1 MDINKGNYGID
12 TPERF
17 EKYMEARAFGHRE
30 AFFEYRKNWTEYP
43 ERRYVSEYPLSL
55 EFQISDVC
63 NLKCPMC
70 YRSQSS
76 YVQGPQRFMEFEMFK
91 KAIDETAWK
100 VPAIRFNSSG
110 ESALHPQFVE
120 MVKYAKD
127 RGAIEVSFITN
138 AGAIS
143 PELFEKLLLA
153 GVDWMTVSVDGIYEG
168 YEKIRYPL
176 KFQELYET
184 LTKMGEIKRRYA
196 SPKPAINVQG
206 IWPMIEKDI
215 DKYIELMT
223 PVSDYINYNTYID
236 MDRLFD
242 GRFSEAG
249 PEFTCAQPYQ
259 RLLLQMNGNALACC
273 GTSGAIEH
281 GIVGNFNEAS
291 VYEIWHG
298 ERLNKI
304 RELCSVP
311 GGYRQLKMCRKC
323 AAPHKIAEKTVT
335 IHGNDHVIK
344 TEYI

>member
-1 MDINKGNYGID
+1 MIINKGNYGID

-43 ERRYVSEYPLSL
+43 AQKYVSEYPLSL

-70 YRSQSS
+70 YRSQST
-76 YVQGPQRFMEFEMFK
+76 YVQGPDRFMDFALFK

-100 VPAIRFNSSG
+100 VPAVRFNSSG
-110 ESALHPQFVE
+110 ESILHPQFLE

-127 RGAIEVSFITN
+127 RGAVEVSFITN

-153 GVDWMTVSVDGIYEG
+153 GVDWMTVSVDGVYEG

-176 KFQELYET
+176 KFEELYQK
-184 LTKMGEIKRRYA
+184 LTEMMEIRHRYG

-206 IWPMIEKDI
+206 IWSMIEPDI
-215 DKYIELMT
+215 EQYIKLMT
-223 PVSDYINYNTYID
+223 PVSDYVNYNTYID
-236 MDRLFD
+236 VEKLYSNN
-242 GRFSEAG
+242 FSEAEQ
-249 PEFTCAQPYQ
+249 EFTCPQPYQ
-259 RLLLQMNGNALACC
+259 RLLILMNGNAVGCC
-273 GTSGAIEH
+273 GMNAAEEPEF
-281 GIVGNFNEAS
+281 VGNIRSHS

-298 ERLNKI
+298 ERLTKI
-304 RELCSVP
+304 RELCSLP
-311 GGYRQLKMCRKC
+311 GEYKKLEMCRKC
-323 AAPHKIAEKTVT
+323 IVPHKIAEKTVT
-335 IHGNDHVIK
+335 IHGDTYAIK
-344 TEYI
+344 AEYV